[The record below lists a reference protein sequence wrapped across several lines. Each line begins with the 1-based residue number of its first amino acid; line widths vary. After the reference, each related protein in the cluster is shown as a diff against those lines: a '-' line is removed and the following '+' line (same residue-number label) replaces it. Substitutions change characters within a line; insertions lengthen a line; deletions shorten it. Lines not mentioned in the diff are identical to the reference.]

1 MAVRAL
7 VIAIESYPAVT
18 VGGIAKSLPGTLQ
31 AGLNFKKWLVDK
43 WRAEGRKPAE
53 MQLLLCSEPTQ
64 PGGAGAARKDILK
77 SLLRLKQ
84 DGQNATDELYVF
96 FSGHG
101 FSFVQ
106 KPGSRA
112 DVLLSSDF
120 EDAALSADCCLN
132 LDEIIAWLR
141 DHLGPGRHFYFVDA
155 CRNPLDASKIQ
166 VGPLLPVDPNTSA
179 EASTFVL
186 QSTVDGATAAVGGR
200 FPSTLMAGL
209 RGKGKAKAWD
219 DAVPDAMFVRYD
231 SLRQFVK
238 TSLANTQP
246 IASRVEG
253 PEGEGDVVLATLRPI
268 PLSRCTIQIADVTS
282 HDSGELSL
290 KRSRSA
296 ADERR
301 PIASPSLVL
310 ELEPDNYSV
319 AVRLQNAHVTPS
331 DPVAVDLYD
340 DRTLVFTRVASRRS
354 ASPVRD
360 MPSPAAMDAAA
371 ATTADVVVPPEAELR
386 LTNLET
392 GEAQS
397 FGASARVSLNTG
409 RYLAAMAGRDGRV
422 FKRREVDVVPGQD
435 VSVNLADWR
444 TSAPHVAIASHLPES
459 GGGVDF
465 SESLGGS
472 VMDWDLNLW
481 LALVGG
487 GRLLG
492 SRGDY
497 SKLRKFPL
505 HDFANEPV
513 GASPIYVLA
522 GFENPA
528 TKLRIGLAETAEVV
542 WSTAVE
548 PPGMPGIREAYAVAR
563 RGSQLVSFDIEGQ
576 ASYTLA
582 TLASP
587 NRGML
592 ITLTLDDGGNPR
604 LSQYLLP
611 LGHLVPSLPAEVR
624 GRIENRNHL
633 NDVRFLAQA
642 SRAFRKRRDLSKE
655 VSFDELQALLYAKWL
670 DPIASSLAAYELLRR
685 GKKASIADVVSN
697 MKRFFPDVPDTA
709 ALAKLNGE
717 RITRPHGVPLFLDGL
732 RAFPDHKDWLP
743 LPAGHLDFTSPW
755 TAWRAAVSTRG

>member
-7 VIAIESYPAVT
+7 IIAIESYAAVD
-18 VGGIAKSLPGTLQ
+18 VGGIAKELPGTLQ
-31 AGLNFKKWLVDK
+31 AGLEFKKWLEEK
-43 WRAEGRKPAE
+43 WTAEGREAGE
-53 MQLLLCSEPTQ
+53 TQLLFCSEPTQ
-64 PGGAGAARKDILK
+64 AGGFGATRKDILK
-77 SLLRLKQ
+77 ALLRLKQ

-120 EDAALSADCCLN
+120 ESPSLSAHCCLN

-155 CRNPLDASKIQ
+155 CRNPLDASQIQ
-166 VGPLLPVDPNTSA
+166 IGSLLPIDPNTSA

-186 QSTVDGATAAVGGR
+186 QSTVEGATAAVGGP

-209 RGKGKAKAWD
+209 RGKGKSKAWD

-238 TSLANTQP
+238 THLAKKQA

-268 PLSRCTIQIADVTS
+268 PLSQCTVQVANASAQDK
-282 HDSGELSL
+282 GELFL
-290 KRSRSA
+290 KRRRST
-296 ADERR
+296 ADDRR
-301 PIASPSLVL
+301 PLGSQPLVFQV
-310 ELEPDNYSV
+310 EPDTYSV
-319 AVRLQNAHVTPS
+319 FVKLRNAEVTPS
-331 DPVAVDLYD
+331 EPVAVDLYD
-340 DRTLVFTRVASRRS
+340 DRTVVFMKVEPGLSE
-354 ASPVRD
+354 PLGP
-360 MPSPAAMDAAA
+360 PSLPPTLEPAAAVDV
-371 ATTADVVVPPEAELR
+371 DVVVPPQAELR
-386 LTNLET
+386 MRDLET
-392 GEAQS
+392 GTEQS
-397 FGASARVSLNTG
+397 FGTSGRVSLTRG
-409 RYLAAMAGRDGRV
+409 RYVAAMADKDGRV
-422 FKRREVDVVPGQD
+422 FKRREVDVGPGEKL
-435 VSVNLADWR
+435 SVDLAGWLG
-444 TSAPHVAIASHLPES
+444 SPPHVAIASRLPVL
-459 GGGVDF
+459 GGGVEF
-465 SESLGGS
+465 SEALGGM
-472 VMDWDLNLW
+472 VTDPDLNLW

-497 SKLRKFPL
+497 SKLGKLPL
-505 HDFANEPV
+505 HDFANEPA

-522 GFENPA
+522 GFEDPA
-528 TKLRIGLAETAEVV
+528 TELRIGVARNAGIV
-542 WSTAVE
+542 WSAAVE
-548 PPGMPGIREAYAVAR
+548 PPGMAGIREAYVAAKP
-563 RGSQLVSFDIEGQ
+563 GSQLVSFAIKGQ
-576 ASYTLA
+576 APYTLA
-582 TLASP
+582 SLASP

-592 ITLTLDDGGNPR
+592 ITLTLDDDGNLR

-611 LGHLVPSLPAEVR
+611 LGHLLQSLPAEVR
-624 GRIENRNHL
+624 DRIERRNHL

-642 SRAFRKRRDLSKE
+642 SRAFRKRRDLTRE
-655 VSFDELQALLYAKWL
+655 VSARELEELLYAKWL

-685 GKKASIADVVSN
+685 GRKEDIAEVVWN
-697 MKRFFPDVPDTA
+697 MKRFFPDLPDTA

-717 RITRPHGVPLFLDGL
+717 RINRPPGVPLFLDGL
-732 RAFPDHKDWLP
+732 RAFPNYAKWLP

-755 TAWRAAVSTRG
+755 TAWRAAAGR